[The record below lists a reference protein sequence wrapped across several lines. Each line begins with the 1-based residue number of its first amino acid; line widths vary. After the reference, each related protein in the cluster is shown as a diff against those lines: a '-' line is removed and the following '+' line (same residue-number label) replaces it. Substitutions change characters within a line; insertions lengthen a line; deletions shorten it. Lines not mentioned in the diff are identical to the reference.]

1 MSRKTS
7 VDLHRL
13 ELPMAPPPST
23 SPQRRRKESLLYPQ
37 GSPHRYL
44 VQRKQDAVVELIRG
58 WSRRFGA
65 VCPYL
70 PTTKTPS
77 PDKLRCKSTTKLPSP
92 FRRPAWDSSTT
103 PDTAASCNVHIIL
116 HNHALALAHKET
128 PVPVAPKFL
137 AKLVLHHH
145 KLYGLDYDS
154 AHEKPSEDS
163 IVAATPWTL
172 KVHPLHGVN
181 VVDPC
186 RLRAAHVCGR
196 LLRPFVEV
204 RVAGATPQRCKQSC
218 GVGASPVWSK
228 GWLHVPN
235 LETRPTEFQV
245 CLLNPCGGRDLVVGS
260 ATVTVDGSQG
270 CAFYTLRNRKGKPMG
285 QIKLL
290 YVLETNAASSSAATT
305 PNAEPS
311 PSPLTLE
318 AAVVAPRA
326 KLLFGDELKMK
337 KTNLRHVETS
347 SVAIVKAPVVYSA
360 EDTMAVLAKIEAHV
374 RSSKTLQLY
383 DATSID
389 DIEEKI
395 LGQGIH
401 ACVKACQ
408 VDGCLLALKEYRYD
422 DQKTAEAA
430 DLPPFPVANA
440 FNHELLMLSTVFHDN
455 IVRLVGV
462 TLRPRLGFITEYM
475 QDGSLYA
482 CRETPSLWASV
493 SLQHKISIALQIA
506 CALAYLHRQRILHRD
521 MKSHNVLLVGLSSTA
536 ASSIPTAKLCDLGS
550 AIVVGDE
557 KPTEEVGT
565 TGYIAPEVVQGHGDM
580 WSFGIVMWEL
590 MSPPSLRNP
599 FAGLSSDAYA
609 TAVTDGSRPS
619 LESAGPFASLC
630 AECWRLIPSE
640 RPTADEMVQHL
651 SEL

>member
-1 MSRKTS
+1 MSRKPS
-7 VDLHRL
+7 IDLHRL
-13 ELPMAPPPST
+13 ELPMTPPPST

-37 GSPHRYL
+37 GSPYRYHA
-44 VQRKQDAVVELIRG
+44 QRKQDAVVELIRG
-58 WSRRFGA
+58 WSHRVGA

-77 PDKLRCKSTTKLPSP
+77 PDKPRCKTTTKLPSP
-92 FRRPAWDSSTT
+92 FRRPAWDSSTKS
-103 PDTAASCNVHIIL
+103 DTAASCNVHIIL

-145 KLYGLDYDS
+145 KIYGLDYDS
-154 AHEKPSEDS
+154 SADEKPSVDS
-163 IVAATPWTL
+163 IVAATLWTL

-186 RLRAAHVCGR
+186 RLRAAHVCSR
-196 LLRPFVEV
+196 LLRPFVQV
-204 RVAGATPQRCKQSC
+204 RVAGATPQRCKPSC
-218 GVGASPVWSK
+218 SVGASPVWSK
-228 GWLHVPN
+228 GWLDVPN

-260 ATVTVDGSQG
+260 ATVSVDGRQG
-270 CAFYTLRNRKGKPMG
+270 CAFYTLGNRKGKPTG

-290 YVLETNAASSSAATT
+290 YVLETTNAASSSAATP

-311 PSPLTLE
+311 PSPLAVE

-326 KLLFGDELKMK
+326 KLLIGDELKMK

-347 SVAIVKAPVVYSA
+347 SVAVVKAPVVYSA
-360 EDTMAVLAKIEAHV
+360 EETMAVLAKIEARV

-383 DATSID
+383 DATWID
-389 DIEEKI
+389 SMDEKI

-401 ACVKACQ
+401 ACVKACR

-430 DLPPFPVANA
+430 ALPPFPVATA
-440 FNHELLMLSTVFHDN
+440 FNHELLMLSMVFHDN

-482 CRETPSLWASV
+482 CREKPCLWASV
-493 SLQHKISIALQIA
+493 SLHQKISIALQIA

-521 MKSHNVLLVGLSSTA
+521 VKSHNVLLAGLSSTA

-565 TGYIAPEVVQGHGDM
+565 TGYIAPEVVQGHGY
-580 WSFGIVMWEL
+580 V
-590 MSPPSLRNP
+590 
-599 FAGLSSDAYA
+599 
-609 TAVTDGSRPS
+609 V
-619 LESAGPFASLC
+619 
-630 AECWRLIPSE
+630 
-640 RPTADEMVQHL
+640 
-651 SEL
+651 